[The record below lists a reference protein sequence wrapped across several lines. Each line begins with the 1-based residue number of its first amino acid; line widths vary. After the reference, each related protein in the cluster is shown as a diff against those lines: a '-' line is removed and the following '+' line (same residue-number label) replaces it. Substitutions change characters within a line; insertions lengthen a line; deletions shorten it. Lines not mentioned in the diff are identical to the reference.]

1 MHIVSLPPA
10 DRPPNAIALGPRAWV
25 RPHDLRFTF
34 SRSGGPGGQ
43 NVNKIESRAQLRVAL
58 ADIAGIDDAARARIA
73 RLAGSHL
80 VGADAPPDG
89 SPAPAGAE
97 LLFACDEHRSQR
109 ANHDLCIDRL
119 RLLVLQGAIPPKR
132 RRKTKPTR
140 ASRERRLETKRIQ
153 SQRKRMRGGDAG

>member
-25 RPHDLRFTF
+25 RPPDLRFTY

-80 VGADAPPDG
+80 VGADAPTEG
-89 SPAPAGAE
+89 SPPAAEAE

-132 RRKTKPTR
+132 RRETKPTR

-153 SQRKRMRGGDAG
+153 SQRKRMRGDAG